1 MPCTRSRSVL
11 ALAVATLLLLAVTG
25 CGSDQETAEVRSV
38 DPAPG
43 TVVDKSDFIGGLLD
57 AVEEQ
62 GSAQAELTLGTGISA
77 RATFRYGA
85 QPAADLSVELLGRA
99 LRLVLVDE
107 LVYLQKSAAEKF
119 VVLTRDDPSLEAFG
133 GGFSDLDPQKVLN
146 GLVDGITEVRE
157 IGPATVEGENLTR
170 YAVTVDSEKVG
181 SGMLEMLPGADL
193 AEGLILDLYVDGDDL
208 LQRAEADLGENRLVL
223 TVTSW
228 GEPVT
233 ITAPP
238 AGEILQNR

>member
-1 MPCTRSRSVL
+1 MPRIRSRSVF

-25 CGSDQETAEVRSV
+25 CGSDTETAEVSSV

-43 TVVDKSDFIGGLLD
+43 TVVDKTAFIGGLLD

-62 GSAQAELTLGTGISA
+62 GTAQAELTLGTGITA
-77 RATFRYGA
+77 QVTFRYGA
-85 QPAADLSVELLGRA
+85 QPAAVLSVELLGRT
-99 LRLVLVDE
+99 LRLVVVDE

-133 GGFSDLDPQKVLN
+133 DGFSDLDPQKVLS

-157 IGPATVEGENLTR
+157 IGPATIEGASLTR

-193 AEGLILDLYVDGDDL
+193 AEGLTLDLYVDGNDL
-208 LQRAEADLGENRLVL
+208 LQRVEADLGGNELVL

-238 AGEILQNR
+238 PGEILQNQ